1 MRFPIHIELHRSRF
15 LFLLLLVVHALAV
28 GCVAVLPWSAP
39 LRLLL
44 LLLIGV
50 LAWRAFRPPSISA
63 LRLLE
68 KGALECVLSNGERM
82 PASVLPD
89 STVFARLIVLRLRV
103 GERGRVRALTLLP
116 DSMTPAEFR
125 ALRVCLRWRAEQP
138 V

>member
-15 LFLLLLVVHALAV
+15 LFLLLFVAHALAV
-28 GCVAVLPWSAP
+28 GCVALLPWSAA

-44 LLLIGV
+44 LVLIGI

-63 LRLLE
+63 LHLLE
-68 KGALECVLSNGERM
+68 KGALECVLSNGERT
-82 PASVLPD
+82 PVSVLPD

-103 GERGRVRALTLLP
+103 GERGRVRALTLFP

-125 ALRVCLRWRAEQP
+125 ALRVCLRWRAEPP